1 MDNENPDRQ
10 ISDKRL
16 EQRLRNKAMHYLS
29 RYSSTTAKLEGVLRR
44 FVLRKIGE
52 VPQEQLKRCIEVVI
66 DNCVSAGYVDDSAYI
81 RSRFRGARNAGQ
93 SYRMIATKLKAAGI
107 SASQIED
114 EWQAMLAAEDDD
126 SQTIQAVKAD
136 NQPDNLASEDEIEL
150 VAAIQ
155 FARKKKLGCFA
166 QFIEDADPL
175 ALKQSILG
183 RLARRGFRYHICA
196 ELLNF
201 EHSEDALARA
211 DEISARLPSSFG

>member
-52 VPQEQLKRCIEVVI
+52 VPQDQLKRCIEAVI

-114 EWQAMLAAEDDD
+114 E
-126 SQTIQAVKAD
+126 
-136 NQPDNLASEDEIEL
+136 
-150 VAAIQ
+150 
-155 FARKKKLGCFA
+155 
-166 QFIEDADPL
+166 
-175 ALKQSILG
+175 
-183 RLARRGFRYHICA
+183 
-196 ELLNF
+196 
-201 EHSEDALARA
+201 
-211 DEISARLPSSFG
+211 